1 MADSRAHQV
10 PALRRPEAEAPARQP
25 DRRRMS
31 GFVCASF
38 RSVSGQPWRSRRDG
52 GDDLGID
59 LVDQLLLARGVDP
72 ADLARHRAPTLRDFL
87 PDPSLF
93 ADMDKARR
101 AARRCGR
108 GGRDDRHLRRL

>member
-1 MADSRAHQV
+1 MNSA
-10 PALRRPEAEAPARQP
+10 
-25 DRRRMS
+25 
-31 GFVCASF
+31 FASF
-38 RSVSGQPWRSRRDG
+38 RSVSGQPWRPRRDG

-93 ADMDKARR
+93 ADMDKGAS
-101 AARRCGR
+101 
-108 GGRDDRHLRRL
+108 RLADAVESR